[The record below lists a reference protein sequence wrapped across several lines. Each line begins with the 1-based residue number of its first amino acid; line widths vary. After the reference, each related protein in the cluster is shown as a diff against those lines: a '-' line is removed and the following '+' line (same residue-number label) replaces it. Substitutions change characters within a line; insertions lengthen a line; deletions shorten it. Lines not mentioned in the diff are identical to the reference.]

1 MKKDN
6 WKRVVKSSNWD
17 EDMPKKEVFKNRAK
31 KKKANPKKKFSR
43 SQEDM
48 E

>member
-6 WKRVVKSSNWD
+6 WKKISKRSDWD

-31 KKKANPKKKFSR
+31 KKRAPKKKFSR
-43 SQEDM
+43 SQEDY